1 MPMTKAQ
8 RQRRY
13 LDKLYAKARKAD
25 ALEAAGRALLDHYIE
40 LVNCGDCGFWDPEEE
55 GPVTAMRKALEA
67 DQ

>member
-25 ALEAAGRALLDHYIE
+25 ALEALALEILGWAPPVPHE
-40 LVNCGDCGFWDPEEE
+40 LIAPHRRRIADMQ
-55 GPVTAMRKALEA
+55 MRVRQVLEA

>member
-25 ALEAAGRALLDHYIE
+25 ALEPLVQEILGWRLASRPELGALSASE
-40 LVNCGDCGFWDPEEE
+40 LQQAQNRIRQV
-55 GPVTAMRKALEA
+55 LEA
-67 DQ
+67 EQ